1 MSVPLLLYL
10 AGTLPVT
17 AELEAPDDAP
27 VELVAFVAVLPLSLL
42 EPHPVSATRQT
53 AKIAL
58 VRTARDVAPRMFASS
73 SVGFQRG
80 NPTHYVSDRRPSQTA
95 NALAGE
101 ACASDPSRPRAGH
114 MLLQTPRPLWEGG
127 PHGRRPRA
135 AFGRRVIR
143 VHGRRGID
151 ASAPRARRPLRRAHR
166 SPPCAPARRVGGPR
180 RARAE
185 HRGRRVRRRLRRR
198 LRRRRGRPPRPTR
211 RRRP

>member
-58 VRTARDVAPRMFASS
+58 VRTARGVAPRMFASS

-80 NPTHYVSDRRPSQTA
+80 NPTHYVSDRRPSPTA
-95 NALAGE
+95 I
-101 ACASDPSRPRAGH
+101 P
-114 MLLQTPRPLWEGG
+114 
-127 PHGRRPRA
+127 
-135 AFGRRVIR
+135 
-143 VHGRRGID
+143 GRRGLRVGCG
-151 ASAPRARRPLRRAHR
+151 ASARRSQASADAPTAVGGWATWAATTGCLRASCR
-166 SPPCAPARRVGGPR
+166 SCSRTSRDRRVCSESS
-180 RARAE
+180 ATA
-185 HRGRRVRRRLRRR
+185 
-198 LRRRRGRPPRPTR
+198 TAS
-211 RRRP
+211 

>member
-27 VELVAFVAVLPLSLL
+27 VELVAFDVAVLPLSLL

-58 VRTARDVAPRMFASS
+58 VRTARGVAQRMFASS

-80 NPTHYVSDRRPSQTA
+80 KPTHYVSDRRPSQTP

-101 ACASDPSRPRAGH
+101 ACASDPSRPRRSH
-114 MLLQTPRPLWEGG
+114 
-127 PHGRRPRA
+127 
-135 AFGRRVIR
+135 
-143 VHGRRGID
+143 
-151 ASAPRARRPLRRAHR
+151 ASAD
-166 SPPCAPARRVGGPR
+166 
-180 RARAE
+180 
-185 HRGRRVRRRLRRR
+185 
-198 LRRRRGRPPRPTR
+198 
-211 RRRP
+211 

>member
-27 VELVAFVAVLPLSLL
+27 VELGAFAAVLPLSLL

-58 VRTARDVAPRMFASS
+58 VRTARGVTPRMFASS

-80 NPTHYVSDRRPSQTA
+80 NPTHYVSDRRPSPTA
-95 NALAGE
+95 TGGQARIAT
-101 ACASDPSRPRAGH
+101 SDAARPRAGH
-114 MLLQTPRPLWEGG
+114 RLLQTPRPLWEGG
-127 PHGRRPRA
+127 RHGRRPRA
-135 AFGRRVIR
+135 AFGRRVVR

-151 ASAPRARRPLRRAHR
+151 ASAPRARRPLRRADR
-166 SPPCAPARRVGGPR
+166 SPPRAPARRVGGPR
-180 RARAE
+180 RA
-185 HRGRRVRRRLRRR
+185 
-198 LRRRRGRPPRPTR
+198 
-211 RRRP
+211 